1 MWLLQSEGSGQLALP
16 ALPSTVKVSL
26 LKVVKRNGGLQYE
39 RQAVNLMGKVG
50 LYVYFSILK

>member
-1 MWLLQSEGSGQLALP
+1 MALP
-16 ALPSTVKVSL
+16 DLPRTVKVSL

-50 LYVYFSILK
+50 LCIIKFYNEFCLG